1 MSTKRGQ
8 EGESTGRGAQVL
20 RVCDLYLPLHLFLL
34 LPRRKKQEAPT
45 EGATGA
51 LEQVPRSSGLIL
63 GGINGASRTK
73 SHKGQLSSAQLC
85 IGLHK
90 EGQLSLRVAA
100 CWLERVLFNGVVSLS
115 SIPIPGVLP

>member
-1 MSTKRGQ
+1 MGRKVRVRGV
-8 EGESTGRGAQVL
+8 GRKYL

-34 LPRRKKQEAPT
+34 LPRREKQEAPT

-63 GGINGASRTK
+63 EDINGASKTK

-85 IGLHK
+85 IALHK

-100 CWLERVLFNGVVSLS
+100 CWLERALFNGVVCLS